1 MIPHSWSSAK
11 LFTSKG
17 IGKLNL
23 NLRTRRKWN
32 FKMIKLNIYHPA
44 TLPNMK
50 MKDIDLPYQG
60 EELSMLIPLPMAVN
74 GMNHLDIL
82 HAMAINGINDLI
94 EAILTS
100 HKGRYCQTQSKNVE
114 FFFQSL
120 NWRVTLNW
128 SSFKFSRHAVC
139 YWQKYGRVLRNGQ
152 K

>member
-1 MIPHSWSSAK
+1 MLPHSWSSAK

-44 TLPNMK
+44 TCPTWNERQW
-50 MKDIDLPYQG
+50 P
-60 EELSMLIPLPMAVN
+60 SIPRWRAKHAYSSTYGCKWIESSGYSSCN
-74 GMNHLDIL
+74 GYKRNKWSDRGYLNFSL
-82 HAMAINGINDLI
+82 RTL
-94 EAILTS
+94 
-100 HKGRYCQTQSKNVE
+100 YQTQSKNVQ

-128 SSFKFSRHAVC
+128 SSFKLSTHAVC

>member
-1 MIPHSWSSAK
+1 
-11 LFTSKG
+11 
-17 IGKLNL
+17 
-23 NLRTRRKWN
+23 
-32 FKMIKLNIYHPA
+32 
-44 TLPNMK
+44 
-50 MKDIDLPYQG
+50 MKDNDLPYQG

-74 GMNHLDIL
+74 GLNHLDIL

-128 SSFKFSRHAVC
+128 SSFKFSRQTKIRQSFAEWTKVNTVVYVYINEVYHIASVEKTEDGSDAAAATAV
-139 YWQKYGRVLRNGQ
+139 
-152 K
+152 

>member
-1 MIPHSWSSAK
+1 
-11 LFTSKG
+11 
-17 IGKLNL
+17 
-23 NLRTRRKWN
+23 
-32 FKMIKLNIYHPA
+32 
-44 TLPNMK
+44 
-50 MKDIDLPYQG
+50 MKDSDLPYQG

-74 GMNHLDIL
+74 GLNHLDIL

-139 YWQKYGRVLRNGQ
+139 Y
-152 K
+152 